1 MRRTDIPATKS
12 NLIRLREHLDF
23 VRAGHQLLDQKREV
37 LLEELLDVY
46 HDAGEVRRPVESAL
60 AALYRALRQALLA
73 AGRVSLEAEA
83 LADAGSQRLRVRE
96 RSVMGV
102 VIPLLDL
109 ETVERRGPASAPG
122 WGPPATARVRRQV
135 RELLPALVRL
145 AEIEV
150 SCRRLGSELQR
161 TQRKV
166 RALENVFI
174 PEYRDT
180 LHFIE
185 GALDERE
192 REALFQR
199 KRVRARQTADPE
211 EG

>member
-12 NLIRLREHLDF
+12 NLLRLREHLDF

-109 ETVERRGPASAPG
+109 ETV
-122 WGPPATARVRRQV
+122 
-135 RELLPALVRL
+135 
-145 AEIEV
+145 
-150 SCRRLGSELQR
+150 
-161 TQRKV
+161 
-166 RALENVFI
+166 
-174 PEYRDT
+174 
-180 LHFIE
+180 
-185 GALDERE
+185 
-192 REALFQR
+192 
-199 KRVRARQTADPE
+199 
-211 EG
+211 